1 MNTRARPSG
10 ARARPRATSSD
21 LLSKRDFVIVLRAL
35 LCVAAT
41 AMTISAAMVFEAAR
55 ATATGIRAAQTALA
69 APDVDARASGL
80 MEAAEAVEASWAQ
93 PREWHAGAQE
103 VLSWSYGVLA
113 AQVPESDFVQR
124 SINAA
129 QRSVFRSPLQAPAWA
144 RLAQFSAGG
153 MPNALCDA
161 TTCLE
166 RSWEAVELAPLSTY
180 CARLRLGAELGLVHG
195 ATDERVLAL
204 TRVHVLPDSLMN
216 CVSFLGQEEMFSV
229 MLAQQ
234 AESAARMEAA
244 RQTGRSPFTRPYH

>member
-1 MNTRARPSG
+1 MNDAQGKRARSAKPRKTRA
-10 ARARPRATSSD
+10 D
-21 LLSKRDFVIVLRAL
+21 VLSKRDFVIVLRAL

-41 AMTISAAMVFEAAR
+41 AMTISAAVVFEAAR
-55 ATATGIRAAQTALA
+55 ATASGIRAAQAALTAA
-69 APDVDARASGL
+69 DADARASGL

-113 AQVPESDFVQR
+113 SQVPDSDFAER

-144 RLAQFSAGG
+144 RLAQFAAAG
-153 MPNALCDA
+153 MPNALCSA
-161 TTCLE
+161 RTCLE

-195 ATDERVLAL
+195 AEDERVLAL
-204 TRVHVLPDSLMN
+204 TRVHVPPENLMN
-216 CVSFLGQEEMFSV
+216 CVSFLDQEEMFNV
-229 MLAQQ
+229 MLRQQ
-234 AESAARMEAA
+234 TESAARMAAA
-244 RQTGRSPFTRPYH
+244 RQTGRSPFTRPYP